1 VVTDGANPSG
11 RVSINNRTMTSSR
24 APVGQADTSQN
35 EVQATHN
42 PKVAG
47 SNPAPAT
54 REVAE
59 ESPPSR
65 EGSPV
70 SDEMSLLGSAD
81 QLVNFGKLFVQV
93 LVVQVLF
100 DRA

>member
-1 VVTDGANPSG
+1 MVGPRPPGAIFFLCDAG
-11 RVSINNRTMTSSR
+11 WSSLVARR
-24 APVGQADTSQN
+24 A
-35 EVQATHN
+35 HN

-54 REVAE
+54 REVAGQ
-59 ESPPSR
+59 SLPSR
-65 EGSPV
+65 EGSLVP
-70 SDEMSLLGSAD
+70 DEMSLLGSAD

-93 LVVQVLF
+93 LFVQALF